1 MDYSRVHLK
10 TNIFYIIFNNL
21 GNNEILKN
29 EFINKRKFNIV
40 IGKIESQQ
48 SLIKK

>member
-21 GNNEILKN
+21 GNNEVLKMN
-29 EFINKRKFNIV
+29 LSTKEN
-40 IGKIESQQ
+40 
-48 SLIKK
+48 LI